1 MKKTLLLVSLVSFFN
16 ANCQTLEE
24 KIAKKTCDCL
34 QKTSTVTEDNYRE
47 CLVSSMAEVV
57 MSDKDAKVREGINTV
72 EGIKSLFEKSDDIV
86 AKTCSDL
93 APKKTESKSDIF
105 YADSKNESAQSLYN
119 LAKDLMRD
127 KNYKLAIDG
136 FQLSLKED
144 PNFVLALDD
153 MAVCYR
159 LLNDY
164 DNAIKYY
171 KKSLAIFPEGNFAL
185 MNIGVVYTFKSDFKT
200 AIEYY
205 QKLIKYHPD
214 NAEGYFG
221 VGKNYLALNEDEK
234 ALDQIFKA
242 HRIYT
247 IDKSEYVK
255 DTENLM
261 GAIYQKMK
269 KENKEEIFKKI
280 AAENNINI
288 E

>member
-1 MKKTLLLVSLVSFFN
+1 MKKTCLLVIILSFLN
-16 ANCQTLEE
+16 AYSQTVEE
-24 KIAKKTCDCL
+24 KIATQTCACL
-34 QKTSTVTEDNYRE
+34 QKTSNITEDKYSK
-47 CLVSSMAEVV
+47 CLSNSLAEVI
-57 MSDKDAKVREGINTV
+57 MNEKDVKVRESINTV
-72 EGIKSLFEKSDDIV
+72 EGIKSLLQKSDEIV
-86 AKTCSDL
+86 ATTCSGFT
-93 APKKTESKSDIF
+93 PKKPEDKAAIF
-105 YADSKNESAQSLYN
+105 YGDSKNKSAQSLYN

-127 KNYKLAIDG
+127 KNYKMAIDG
-136 FQLSLKED
+136 FLLSLKED

-153 MAVCYR
+153 LAVCYR
-159 LLNDY
+159 QLNDY

-171 KKSLAIFPEGNFAL
+171 KKSLAVFPEGDYAL
-185 MNIGVVYTFKSDFKT
+185 MNIGVVYTLKSDYKT

-205 QKLIKYHPD
+205 EKLIKYQPN

-221 VGKNYLALNEDEK
+221 VGKNYMAMNEDEK

-255 DTENLM
+255 DTETLM
-261 GAIYQKMK
+261 GALYQKMK